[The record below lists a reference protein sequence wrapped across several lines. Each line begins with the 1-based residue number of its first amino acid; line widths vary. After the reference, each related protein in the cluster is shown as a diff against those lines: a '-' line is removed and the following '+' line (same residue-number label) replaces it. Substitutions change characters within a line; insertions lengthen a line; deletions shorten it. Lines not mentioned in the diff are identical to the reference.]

1 MGKLDLVTIIII
13 AANVIISYKGFG
25 DFGFFEKY
33 KFNVGALR
41 RGEQFRL
48 FSSGFLH
55 IDNAHLFFNMFSL
68 YIFADIVIQDLGVYG
83 YIIIYLG
90 SLLLGNLL
98 SLYFHKDEYYYS
110 AVGASGAVMGVIYSA
125 ILLQPGMS
133 LYLFF
138 IPIPIPAYIFGIG
151 YLLYSI
157 YGMKNRVGNIGHD
170 AHFGGAIGGY
180 VITLI
185 LASWLFKENLLM
197 IVLLAIPILLL
208 FILKKLGKM

>member
-1 MGKLDLVTIIII
+1 MGDLSIVTMVII
-13 AANVIISYKGFG
+13 AANALISFKGFS
-25 DFGFFEKY
+25 DYSFFETY
-33 KFNVGALR
+33 KFNVGGVI
-41 RGEQFRL
+41 RGEKIRML
-48 FSSGFLH
+48 SAGFLH
-55 IDNAHLFFNMFSL
+55 VDTSHLFFNMFTL
-68 YIFADIVIQDLGVYG
+68 YFFADVVIAYLGNFQFLMV
-83 YIIIYLG
+83 YLG

-98 SLYFHKDEYYYS
+98 SLYFHKNEYHYS

-125 ILLQPGMS
+125 ILLQPDMS

-185 LASWLFKENLLM
+185 LASWLFETNLLM
-197 IVLLAIPILLL
+197 IGLLAIPIILL
-208 FILKKLGKM
+208 FILKKLGKI

>member
-13 AANVIISYKGFG
+13 AANAIISYKGFG

-33 KFNVGALR
+33 KFNVGAVR

-55 IDNAHLFFNMFSL
+55 VDTSHLLFNMLSL
-68 YIFADIVIQDLGVYG
+68 YFFAPVVINDLGVYG
-83 YIIIYLG
+83 FVVTYVG
-90 SLLLGNLL
+90 SLLLGSLL
-98 SLYFHKDEYYYS
+98 SLYFHKNEYYYS
-110 AVGASGAVMGVIYSA
+110 AVGASGAVMGIVYSA

-133 LYLFF
+133 LYIFF

-185 LASWLFKENLLM
+185 LAPWLFEENLLM
-197 IVLLAIPILLL
+197 IGLLAIPIVLL
-208 FILKKLGKM
+208 FVLKKAGKM

>member
-55 IDNAHLFFNMFSL
+55 VDNSHLFFNMFSL
-68 YIFADIVIQDLGVYG
+68 YFFADIVINDLGIYG
-83 YIIIYLG
+83 FLIIYVG

-98 SLYFHKDEYYYS
+98 SLYFHKEEYHYS

-125 ILLQPGMS
+125 ILLKPGMS
-133 LYLFF
+133 LYMFF
-138 IPIPIPAYIFGIG
+138 IPIPIPAYLFGIG

-197 IVLLAIPILLL
+197 IGLLAIPIVLL
-208 FILKKLGKM
+208 FILKKMDKI